1 MHKYAKIGDSLKQG
15 KKEKKIAFT
24 CCRKHYIYM
33 LS

>member
-15 KKEKKIAFT
+15 KTEEKIAST